1 MKTIT
6 ETLNNF
12 KLDRRNIVSDG
23 RLLQNKIVFMC
34 VWLWL
39 ISPTAKAFAGGQDD
53 SNRGWRNADVIISK
67 IVIPTF
73 PARDYDIRDFGA
85 VADGKTDCLPAVKK
99 AIDTCNMQG
108 GGKVVVPA
116 GVFFVKGPIHLK
128 SHINLAVSEGATLRF
143 SSEPEDYLPVVLTR
157 WEGTECFNYSP
168 FIYAFGVTDIA
179 ITGKGTID
187 GDAEKTFGTWKPD
200 QKHDQ
205 LLLRQMGNDGVPLNE
220 RVFGKGHLL
229 RPCMIQPYNCKN
241 VLIEGVRII
250 DSPFWVIHPVL
261 CFNVTVR
268 NVNVTSANLNNDGCD
283 PEGSVNVLIENC
295 EFNTGDDAIA
305 IKAGRDQDGWRIGQA
320 TENIVIRHCRM
331 NSKANGL
338 CIGSEMSGGVRNI
351 YMENC
356 RVSNAASTIYFKAN
370 LDRGG
375 FIENVWVRDITVE
388 KARSR
393 CIAFETNYQG
403 YRGNHF
409 PPVFRNFTIENIVCK
424 DGGQYAIFGEGV
436 KDSKLRNILLKNV
449 TIEKA
454 EVPYHLMETENVI
467 LDNVK
472 VGGTVLP
479 RIPIMNKKRV
489 APIEK
494 MIYIKNDK
502 EG

>member
-1 MKTIT
+1 MAQKNPHKDFT
-6 ETLNNF
+6 
-12 KLDRRNIVSDG
+12 LDRPKSVSIGRIV
-23 RLLQNKIVFMC
+23 QINVIFMC
-34 VWLWL
+34 TCLLL
-39 ISPTAKAFAGGQDD
+39 IGMTAKGFATGQND
-53 SNRGWRNADVIISK
+53 SNDGWKHADVIVSQ
-67 IVIPTF
+67 IVIPAF

-85 VADGKTDCLPAVKK
+85 AGDGKTDCLPAIRK
-99 AIDTCNMQG
+99 AIDTCNMNG
-108 GGKVVVPA
+108 GGRVVVPA

-128 SHINLAVSEGATLRF
+128 SHINLVVSEGATLRF
-143 SSEPEDYLPVVLTR
+143 SSEPDDYLPVVFTR

-187 GDAEKTFGTWKPD
+187 GNAEKTFGIWKPN
-200 QKHDQ
+200 QKDDQ

-241 VLIEGVRII
+241 VLIEGVQII

-261 CFNVTVR
+261 CYNVTVR
-268 NVNVTSANLNNDGCD
+268 NVNVTSTNLNNDGCD
-283 PEGSVNVLIENC
+283 PEASVNVLIENC

-320 TENIVIRHCRM
+320 TENIVIRNCQM

-356 RVSNAASTIYFKAN
+356 RVRNAASTIYFKAN

-393 CIAFETNYQG
+393 CIAFETNYPG

-409 PPVFRNFTIENIVCK
+409 PPVFNNFTIENVVCK
-424 DGGQYAIFGEGV
+424 DGGKYAIFGEGV
-436 KDSKLRNILLKNV
+436 TESRLRNILLRNV
-449 TIEKA
+449 TVEKA
-454 EVPYHLMETENVI
+454 EVPYHIMEAENFI

-472 VGGTVLP
+472 VGGIVLP
-479 RIPIMNKKRV
+479 KNPTMSKERI
-489 APIEK
+489 APQ
-494 MIYIKNDK
+494 D
-502 EG
+502 